1 MKHSVKLLVATL
13 LVVFG
18 TVTSYAQALSPSA
31 DNTVEVAV
39 YVSLDGDDALGDGSF
54 ENPFRTVA
62 MAARF
67 VKPEATIYVR
77 EGHYAGDAVQ
87 FYAASPHA
95 QTVPVR
101 PYPGERVVF
110 R

>member
-1 MKHSVKLLVATL
+1 MKNSVKVLVAILLVA
-13 LVVFG
+13 FG

-31 DNTVEVAV
+31 DNTVETAV
-39 YVSLDGDDALGDGSF
+39 YVSPNGNDDIGDGSF
-54 ENPFRTVA
+54 ANPFRTVA
-62 MAARF
+62 TAARSAG
-67 VKPEATIYVR
+67 PATTIYVR

-101 PYPGERVVF
+101 PYPGETVVF